1 MNDELK
7 EFTEQNRDRFELP
20 TPDLEM
26 SWIGIESR
34 LDRTEGKVINFP
46 WRTFLKVAA
55 SIILVAVVALGY
67 YANTRRIATEN
78 NGIALHD
85 ISKELAETEAFYA
98 GEIQE
103 KIQMLEVA
111 EGSLDPEVR
120 LQLDQMDEDYTELKN
135 DLQDR
140 ADSEEVINAMIGYYR
155 LKLELLEKILDE
167 IQETN
172 EDKTNDEARTI

>member
-1 MNDELK
+1 MKDDLK
-7 EFTEQNRDRFELP
+7 EFTEMNRDNFELP
-20 TPDLEM
+20 MPDLDAA
-26 SWIGIESR
+26 WQGIEER
-34 LDRTEGKVINFP
+34 LDDKKTVIFP
-46 WRTFLKVAA
+46 WRTAMKIAA
-55 SIILVAVVALGY
+55 TLFLVAVVGIGY
-67 YANTRRIATEN
+67 YVNTRRIDTQN
-78 NGIALHD
+78 NGIALHN

-111 EGSLDPEVR
+111 EGSIDPDVR
-120 LQLDQMDEDYTELKN
+120 LQLDQMDEDYNALKN

-140 ADSEEVINAMIGYYR
+140 ADNEEVINAMIGYYR